1 MKGNRKAYKPVSA
14 EREIT
19 EVKDVFRGDSENQV
33 ESDPLIMTSI
43 RIHSSVRTAAKVYA
57 TTHGMKMQEVFEQ
70 ALKQYIAD

>member
-14 EREIT
+14 EREIN

>member
-14 EREIT
+14 EREIN

-43 RIHSSVRTAAKVYA
+43 R
-57 TTHGMKMQEVFEQ
+57 MQEVFEQ